1 MPAELPN
8 HTHLPKHQP
17 STALRRTLA
26 AMRREVRDLG
36 LWQPGHKVLAA
47 CSGGADSMAM
57 TALLQLL
64 EPSLGHQTVVG
75 HVDHGLQAQSGSW
88 RGQVE
93 EWSQSVGLPFVCRSL
108 QLMGGAQVEARARE
122 ARYAALHEMAD
133 ALGCQFIAT
142 AHHADDQAETFLL
155 RASRGAGPDALAGV
169 RRQLGRLVRPV
180 LSLPRATLLQVAAE
194 LALPAVQDPS
204 NADWTMT
211 RNHLRHKV
219 LPALEAAVPGAAA
232 AMARTAA
239 LAAEQEQA
247 TTTWLELALQD
258 RTQRPKPGELLVAFL
273 PPTRVSR
280 ATLWRW
286 AASQLGT
293 PAPSVRATEQLEAA
307 ALRSGDQ
314 QVRIAGLV
322 VSKQG
327 AMWHFVRQDVAQPR
341 GAD

>member
-1 MPAELPN
+1 M
-8 HTHLPKHQP
+8 
-17 STALRRTLA
+17 RRTLA
-26 AMRREVRDLG
+26 ALRREVRDLC
-36 LWQPGHKVLAA
+36 LWQPGDTVLAA

-64 EPSLGHQTVVG
+64 EPSLGHRTVVG
-75 HVDHGLQAQSGSW
+75 HIDHGLQVASAGWHQ
-88 RGQVE
+88 QVE
-93 EWSQSVGLPFVCRSL
+93 RWADQGGLPFVCKTL
-108 QLMGGAQVEARARE
+108 QLPAGAQVEARARE
-122 ARYAALHEMAD
+122 ARYAALHALAD
-133 ALGCQFIAT
+133 AHGCHWIAT
-142 AHHADDQAETFLL
+142 AHHADDQAETLLL

-180 LSLPRATLLQVAAE
+180 LSLPRATLLQIAAE
-194 LALPAVQDPS
+194 LHLPVVQDPS
-204 NADWTMT
+204 NTDLTLT
-211 RNHLRHKV
+211 RNYLRHKV

-258 RTQRPKPGELLVAFL
+258 RIQRPQPGELLVAFL
-273 PPTRVSR
+273 PPTRISR

-286 AASQLGT
+286 AASQVGA

-307 ALRSGDQ
+307 ALRPGDQ

-327 AMWHFVRQDVAQPR
+327 AMWHFLRQDVAQPP